1 MPFISVPNTIQA
13 NLRLTW
19 QGQEVENVFH
29 FLAPGA
35 VTPADLAAVAEGVED
50 WWVTN
55 MPIMVNADCV
65 YREVYAVDLTTQTG
79 GVFTASGGSG
89 TPGTASSPSLPNH
102 CTIAVSFR
110 TAFRGR
116 SYRGRAYH
124 IGLTEAQVTGN
135 AVVPSIITLLNSTY
149 SLLLNTANFGGCAL
163 AIASRRLNNA
173 PRVIGV
179 ATEVIDVVL
188 ADDTVD
194 SQRRRLPGRGR

>member
-1 MPFISVPNTIQA
+1 MAFISVPNTIQA

-29 FLAPGA
+29 FLAPGT
-35 VTPADLAAVAEGVED
+35 VTGADLAAVAEGVED

-55 MPIMVNADCV
+55 MPVMVNADCQ

-89 TPGTASSPSLPNH
+89 TAGVAGAPSLPNH
-102 CTIAVSFR
+102 NTIAVSFR

-135 AVVPSIITLLNSTY
+135 EVVPSIVTLLSTTY
-149 SLLLNTANFGGCAL
+149 SLLLNEASFGGCQL
-163 AIASRRLNNA
+163 AIASRQLNNA
-173 PRVIGV
+173 PRLIGV
-179 ATEVIDVVL
+179 ATPVIDVVL
-188 ADDTVD
+188 ADPTVD

>member
-1 MPFISVPNTIQA
+1 MPFIAVPNTIQA

-19 QGQEVENVFH
+19 QGQEVENVLH
-29 FLAPGA
+29 FLAPAA

-55 MPIMVNADCV
+55 MPALVNADCQ
-65 YREVYAVDLTTQTG
+65 YRETYAVDISSQTG

-89 TPGTASSPSLPNH
+89 TSGTAGAASLPNH
-102 CTIAVSFR
+102 CTIAVSYR

-116 SYRGRAYH
+116 SYRGRSYH

-135 AVVPSIITLLNSTY
+135 EVVPSIVTLLNSTY

-163 AIASRRLNNA
+163 AVASRYLNNA

-188 ADDTVD
+188 ADPTVD